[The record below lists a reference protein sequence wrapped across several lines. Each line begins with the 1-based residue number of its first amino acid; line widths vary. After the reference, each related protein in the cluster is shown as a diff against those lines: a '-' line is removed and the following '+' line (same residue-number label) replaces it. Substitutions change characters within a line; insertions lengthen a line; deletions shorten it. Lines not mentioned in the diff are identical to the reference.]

1 MAYYIITRDSDGA
14 VLKRRVAAAPV
25 APVDLPPGVTER
37 EATAAQHAAVRTRF
51 EGDPGTPR
59 WLWDG
64 SDYVEQ
70 TDMRPWLRFSTGGQ
84 VEAGGTDVGGTRIRL
99 GTGDPTGTLS
109 TKAFTRPLGPIGAT
123 VTRRADV
130 VVDRVPVEKVFALTS
145 GEGTFDVTTTRA
157 YQAEITHCPEFR
169 VLGGP
174 IQIVV
179 GSDELP

>member
-14 VLKRRVAAAPV
+14 VMQRRIGRAP
-25 APVDLPPGVTER
+25 LEPGQVPAGFTER

-51 EGDPGTPR
+51 EGDPTTPR

-84 VEAGGTDVGGTRIRL
+84 VEAGGTNRGGKLIRL
-99 GTGDPTGTLS
+99 MTGDTPVVLS
-109 TKAFTRPLGPIGAT
+109 TKAYNRNMVPLTVDAT
-123 VTRRADV
+123 VRADV
-130 VVDRVPVEKVFALTS
+130 VVDRVSVEKVFALTS

-157 YQAEITHCPEFR
+157 YQAKITHCPEFR